1 MRAPENSR
9 TMMMRNVVT
18 VVMMLSLMLLAPS
31 ADAHHSYAMYDGTV
45 YRVFTGV
52 IVHRPERC
60 PFRDALRPVERRA

>member
-52 IVHRPERC
+52 IVRIVRTLPISRC
-60 PFRDALRPVERRA
+60 ISSR